1 MNEQLNDIEL
11 TEKLKLAI
19 EKSDYIL
26 IGAGAGLSASAGFL
40 YSGKRFDDNFFEY
53 REKYGLTDMYN
64 AGFYNYPTL
73 EDFWGFFSLFVYIN
87 RYDIPADETHLN
99 LLDIV
104 KNKNYFVITTNVDG
118 RFEAANFDKDRL
130 FKVQGDFSLFQ
141 CSVPC
146 RQETFY
152 NEKYIRE
159 MIKHRKEMKIPSEL
173 IPKCPYCGANMSMN
187 LRSDDTFVQDE
198 NWYKSKNK
206 YKAFLNESKD
216 KNILFLELGVGFN
229 TPAIIKYS
237 FWRMAL
243 KNKNS
248 IYASINL
255 KNVFSIPDLKERSIC
270 LDDDISKVLKY
281 IKNK

>member
-19 EKSDYIL
+19 EKSEYIL

-53 REKYGLTDMYN
+53 REKYGLTDMYS

-104 KNKNYFVITTNVDG
+104 KNKNYFIITTNVDG
-118 RFEAANFDKDRL
+118 RFEAANFDKNRL

-141 CSVPC
+141 CSIPC

-159 MIKHRKEMKIPSEL
+159 MLKHRKEMKIPSNL
-173 IPKCPYCGANMSMN
+173 VPKCPYCGANMSMN
-187 LRSDDTFVQDE
+187 LRSDNTFVQDK
-198 NWYKSKNK
+198 NWYESKDK
-206 YKAFLNESKD
+206 YIAFLNESNN

-237 FWRMAL
+237 FWTMAL

-255 KNVFSIPDLKERSIC
+255 NNCLAISGLKNRSIC
-270 LDDDISKVLKY
+270 IDDDISKVLKY
-281 IKNK
+281 IKS